1 MVPSPNGAPKRT
13 LPHAAPHAHDEVR
26 RERAV
31 AARRVGRLG
40 CGSCACVSARARSAD
55 EYEPS
60 WAHWLPQQPTQ
71 SRLKGSRQARAE
83 QGHARGR
90 DTGFEGSKPA
100 AHLLKPSKTPNSLGD
115 SRRKRTSNHPASWVA
130 SHQGRVRFMVRI
142 SAVRSRRHAVCK
154 LISCCAR
161 VHCVARSQG
170 LATTPQNGYARAVG
184 NPVARGATQITS
196 DHPSGA
202 ARKAPSISK

>member
-13 LPHAAPHAHDEVR
+13 LLHAAPHAHDEVR

-31 AARRVGRLG
+31 AARRAGRLG
-40 CGSCACVSARARSAD
+40 CGACACVSARARSAD

-142 SAVRSRRHAVCK
+142 SAV
-154 LISCCAR
+154 
-161 VHCVARSQG
+161 
-170 LATTPQNGYARAVG
+170 
-184 NPVARGATQITS
+184 
-196 DHPSGA
+196 
-202 ARKAPSISK
+202 